1 MIELEHQMAVL
12 ADLEL
17 NYKDSMLEGNW
28 QEFFLH
34 NNVGIPLATLIT
46 LGLAEFSKDEQT
58 RFYGQSLIR
67 KSFVSFA
74 QELSID
80 PDLDYI
86 TAQHMFDHSDNAFI
100 IEPGDADIRN
110 EFAHAWIDKINKG
123 SKW

>member
-28 QEFFLH
+28 QDFFLH

-58 RFYGQSLIR
+58 KFYGQTLIR

-74 QELSID
+74 EELDID
-80 PDLDYI
+80 PQLEYI

-100 IEPGDADIRN
+100 IEPGDPDARN

-123 SKW
+123 SNW

>member
-46 LGLAEFSKDEQT
+46 MGLAEFSKDEQT

-74 QELSID
+74 EELSID
-80 PDLDYI
+80 PELDYI

-100 IEPGDADIRN
+100 IEPGDEDVKN
-110 EFAHAWIDKINKG
+110 EFAEAWRTKILRG
-123 SKW
+123 SQW

>member
-1 MIELEHQMAVL
+1 MIELEHQMAIL

-17 NYKDSMLEGNW
+17 NYKDIMLEGNW

-58 RFYGQSLIR
+58 KFYGQSLIR

-74 QELSID
+74 EELSID
-80 PDLDYI
+80 PELDYI
-86 TAQHMFDHSDNAFI
+86 TAQHMFDHSDNDFI
-100 IEPGDADIRN
+100 VEPEEQDAKDDFR
-110 EFAHAWIDKINKG
+110 EAWRRKVLRG
-123 SKW
+123 SQW